1 MTREQKEQGIK
12 PLPFVRIK
20 TKKQPF
26 LMKGMSV
33 WITKNGQGLFEHPA
47 AYYSENASKILAS
60 ADRLSELLS
69 LFMALAD
76 RKAEEHAKDIP
87 EEALYSG
94 GFPSNSDARKMAHL

>member
-1 MTREQKEQGIK
+1 
-12 PLPFVRIK
+12 
-20 TKKQPF
+20 
-26 LMKGMSV
+26 MKGMSA

-94 GFPSNSDARKMAHL
+94 GFPVTRTHRKMATFRALPPEEMADAFDRLEFVEKT

>member
-1 MTREQKEQGIK
+1 
-12 PLPFVRIK
+12 
-20 TKKQPF
+20 
-26 LMKGMSV
+26 MKGMSV

-87 EEALYSG
+87 EKHFTAGASPVTRTL
-94 GFPSNSDARKMAHL
+94 ARWRPLGPCPLKRWQMLSIDLSLIEKT

>member
-1 MTREQKEQGIK
+1 
-12 PLPFVRIK
+12 
-20 TKKQPF
+20 
-26 LMKGMSV
+26 MKGMSV

-76 RKAEEHAKDIP
+76 RKAESTPKTFRKKHFTAGLP
-87 EEALYSG
+87 QY
-94 GFPSNSDARKMAHL
+94 SDARKMRPLGPCPLKRWQMLSIDLSLIEKT